1 MTCNASGCRA
11 DLVRSSRMWIITDG
25 RTLPNPSSLWPTTAC
40 LQSGPRV
47 PVEHLVGQLVEIEP
61 PAQRCVIPI
70 ATARGI
76 DAARGCAR
84 EERCQY

>member
-25 RTLPNPSSLWPTTAC
+25 RTLPNPNSLWPTTEC

-47 PVEHLVGQLVEIEP
+47 SVENLVGWLVGRLVEIEP
-61 PAQRCVIPI
+61 PAQPYVIPI
-70 ATARGI
+70 ATARG
-76 DAARGCAR
+76 G
-84 EERCQY
+84 